1 MDIFRATNDTCSDAA
16 GLVVVIDVLRA
27 FTTAAYLFDAGVE
40 EIFLVSGVDEAFALR
55 DQFPGSLL
63 LGEVNGI
70 QVPGFDMGNSPSAVL
85 ARMDLGKRVI
95 QRTSAGT
102 QGVVR
107 AVKADTVLTA
117 SLVNA
122 AATVKYI
129 QKLAPPSVTLVQT
142 GYWPEEG
149 WGDEDVAC
157 ADVIENLL
165 RSGGY
170 DLDNLTHRVCASR
183 SGLHFDGSRP
193 DFPQS
198 DLELALR
205 IDYFDFAMQVVRVNG
220 LHVLRR
226 VNESPV

>member
-1 MDIFRATNDTCSDAA
+1 MKIFRATNETCSDAS

-40 EIFLVSGVDEAFALR
+40 EIFLVSGVEEAFALR
-55 DQFPGSLL
+55 DQFLGCLI

-70 QVPGFDMGNSPSAVL
+70 QVPGFDMGNSPSAVI
-85 ARMDLGKRVI
+85 ASKILGKRII

-102 QGVVR
+102 QGVVK
-107 AVKADTVLTA
+107 AVNAETILTA

-122 AATVKYI
+122 SATVRYI
-129 QKLAPPSVTLVQT
+129 QKLAAQSVTLVQT
-142 GYWPEEG
+142 GYFPQEG

-165 RSGGY
+165 RGGGY
-170 DLDNLTHRVCASR
+170 DLNNLKRRVSASR
-183 SGLHFDGSRP
+183 SGLHFDGTRT

-205 IDYFDFAMQVVRVNG
+205 IDCFDFAMQVERVDG
-220 LHVLRR
+220 LHVLRQAR
-226 VNESPV
+226 AIQD